1 MFELS
6 NANSKLHNPITSNK
20 SKNPTMLTSKLF
32 KLNTIQTPHI
42 HPQQKNTNY

>member
-32 KLNTIQTPHI
+32 KLNTIQTPLI